1 MKTITSN
8 TEAEVVEK
16 RSKFIGNLF
25 YVESVEQ
32 AEEKIKEIKKKYN
45 DARHSCFAYRIR
57 VQDSVVEK
65 FSDDGEP
72 SKTAGAPIL
81 NVLVQQH
88 LNHILCVVIR
98 YFGGIKLGAG
108 GLVRAYSNSCSEAL
122 KKAQFGNVIAAKKVR
137 IIINYEMIDKLNYIL
152 QDFKITYKEFSDK
165 VSYEVLVPDDKLN
178 LLESFPYEIINDCF
192 ITQEKRIT
200 S

>member
-1 MKTITSN
+1 M
-8 TEAEVVEK
+8 
-16 RSKFIGNLF
+16 
-25 YVESVEQ
+25 
-32 AEEKIKEIKKKYN
+32 
-45 DARHSCFAYRIR
+45 
-57 VQDSVVEK
+57 
-65 FSDDGEP
+65 
-72 SKTAGAPIL
+72 
-81 NVLVQQH
+81 
-88 LNHILCVVIR
+88 VIR

-137 IIINYEMIDKLNYIL
+137 IIINYEKIDKLNYIL

-178 LLESFPYEIINDCF
+178 LLEPFPYEIINDCF
-192 ITQEKRIT
+192 ITQEKGIT

>member
-1 MKTITSN
+1 MQTILKKVNNVMVIEKSRFITLLYPVHTRN
-8 TEAEVVEK
+8 ETLEILDEVKQEYA
-16 RSKFIGNLF
+16 NATH
-25 YVESVEQ
+25 YC
-32 AEEKIKEIKKKYN
+32 Y
-45 DARHSCFAYRIR
+45 AYIIDGDVRA
-57 VQDSVVEK
+57 
-65 FSDDGEP
+65 SDDGEP
-72 SKTAGAPIL
+72 SKTAGAPML
-81 NVLVQQH
+81 NVLVQQD

-178 LLESFPYEIINDCF
+178 LLEPFPYEIINDCF
-192 ITQEKRIT
+192 ITQEKGIT